1 MQRRAMPTS
10 ADVRES
16 ARAGILFGL
25 GAYLWW
31 GAIPIFFKA
40 LAAVGP
46 TAVVAHRILWSLGLL
61 AVLLTLWKRWR
72 SFGAALRQPRIVGM
86 LAVTALLISCNW
98 LAYVWAIVHDHVLA
112 ASLGYYLNPLVNVLL
127 GVLLLKERLSRLQ
140 WGAVTLAG
148 AGVAVL
154 AVGAASALWISLTLA
169 CSFSLYGLLR
179 KITPV
184 DSIEG
189 LTVETLLLAPL
200 ALAWL
205 IWLDGQGDAVFGIDP
220 ATDMLII
227 ASGVVTAT
235 PLLLFNAAAK
245 RLSYSVLGF
254 LQYVSPSIQLLL
266 AVLLYDEPVTPAHM
280 LCFALIWSALVLFAA
295 DGYRNSR
302 VAARERA
309 AAGL

>member
-1 MQRRAMPTS
+1 MRHGPMPTS
-10 ADVRES
+10 AEVRES

-40 LAAVGP
+40 LAEIGP

-61 AVLLTLWKRWR
+61 AVVLTLWRRWS
-72 SFGAALRQPRIVGM
+72 SFGAALRHPRIVGM

-98 LAYVWAIVHDHVLA
+98 LAYVWAIVHDHVMA

-127 GVLLLKERLSRLQ
+127 GVLLLKEQLSRLQ
-140 WGAVTLAG
+140 WGAVALAG

-154 AVGAASALWISLTLA
+154 AAGAASALWISLTLA
-169 CSFSLYGLLR
+169 LSFSLYGLLR

-184 DSIEG
+184 DAIEG

-205 IWLDGQGDAVFGIDP
+205 IWLDGQGNAVFGIDP
-220 ATDMLII
+220 GTDALII
-227 ASGVVTAT
+227 LSGVVTAT

-266 AVLLYDEPVTPAHM
+266 AVLLYDEQVAPAHM
-280 LCFALIWSALVLFAA
+280 ICFALIWSALLLFAVE
-295 DGYRNSR
+295 GFRNSR
-302 VAARERA
+302 AAARERA